1 MNKRSIVAIT
11 AVIVVLAFAFGVSYY
26 NNVEKKRGEPKA
38 EVVVADDTLIRP
50 HSPILGPENAPV
62 TVVEFFD
69 PSCEACRVFYPVVK
83 QTMAKYPDDVRVIL
97 RYAPFHQGSDIAIGI
112 LEASRKQGKFEAV
125 LEALLQ
131 KQPEWAIHGAP
142 NLDRAWEIAGEVGL
156 DVAQAK
162 AVAAEPFVAELIAQ
176 DREDIRANGVR
187 GTPTFFV
194 NGKQLPFG
202 PEPFNTAVDQA
213 VSASKKQ

>member
-1 MNKRSIVAIT
+1 MNKRSITIITIVA
-11 AVIVVLAFAFGVSYY
+11 VVLVFAFGASYY
-26 NNVEKKRGEPKA
+26 NNVVKKSGEPKTQKI
-38 EVVVADDTLIRP
+38 VTDDSLVRT
-50 HSPILGPENAPV
+50 HSPIMGPENAPV
-62 TVVEFFD
+62 TIVEFFD
-69 PSCEACRVFYPVVK
+69 PSCEACRAFYPTVK
-83 QTMAKYPDDVRVIL
+83 QVMAKYPQDVRVIL

-112 LEASRKQGKFEAV
+112 LEAARKQDKFEPV

-162 AVAAEPFVAELIAQ
+162 VVAAEPFVADVIAQ
-176 DREDIRANGVR
+176 DRADIRANNVR

-194 NGKQLPFG
+194 NGGQVPFG
-202 PEPFNTAVDQA
+202 PEPFNAAVDAA
-213 VSASKKQ
+213 VAAVKK